1 MLTVSAC
8 FLAATVIFGIRHERA
23 IGLFRGAAYDGGC
36 GKHRN
41 LLSTAIP
48 LHSRRPFVTQTS
60 STPDE
65 VDEVVV
71 ADPKDRFLAPLD
83 PLLRNER
90 RRFIA
95 LVVIVCLIH
104 AALLVLLI
112 LRGHAK
118 PQPPAAEIPVEVVV
132 IPQPQPKP
140 EAKKKK
146 EEPKPKP
153 KPEKKKKF
161 YEPTAMGAMPAANK
175 EKIERTETDQKSA
188 SPLHGNPEPEAQR
201 KPVPDQTKAAQKATA
216 TPAKQTAAPAP
227 VENKPDA
234 EPLSKAAP
242 AKSERPTQKE
252 KPAKTKAAE
261 PSSERAALEREFAA
275 LSQSPHF
282 SIASRV
288 KPSPVSGGHCDVHA
302 SPYLCTLNSLIMRQ
316 WHVPEIPRARNA
328 KMSAMVVMWIDPHG
342 DLIHYALQRTSGYPE
357 FDAAALSA
365 VKKAAPFPPPP
376 GGQSLALFW
385 APDG

>member
-1 MLTVSAC
+1 M
-8 FLAATVIFGIRHERA
+8 
-23 IGLFRGAAYDGGC
+23 
-36 GKHRN
+36 
-41 LLSTAIP
+41 
-48 LHSRRPFVTQTS
+48 TQTS

-95 LVVIVCLIH
+95 LVVVVCLIH

-118 PQPPAAEIPVEVVV
+118 PQPPTAEIPVEVVV
-132 IPQPQPKP
+132 IPPPQPKP
-140 EAKKKK
+140 EAKKEKPK
-146 EEPKPKP
+146 PQPQPKPKP
-153 KPEKKKKF
+153 KPQKKKQF
-161 YEPTAMGAMPAANK
+161 YEPPATGAMPAANK
-175 EKIERTETDQKSA
+175 EKIEREEPDPKSA
-188 SPLHGNPEPEAQR
+188 SPLHGNPEPEAKR
-201 KPVPDQTKAAQKATA
+201 KPVPDQTKPAQSAAA
-216 TPAKQTAAPAP
+216 TPAKQTAAPAAADD
-227 VENKPDA
+227 KPDA
-234 EPLSKAAP
+234 ETLSKAAP
-242 AKSERPTQKE
+242 AKSEKPTQKE

-261 PSSERAALEREFAA
+261 PSHEREALEREFAA

-302 SPYLCTLNSLIMRQ
+302 SPYLCKINSLIMRQ
-316 WHVPEIPRARNA
+316 WHLPETSRARNA
-328 KMSAMVVMWIDPHG
+328 KDMAIVVLWIDPRG

-357 FDAAALSA
+357 LDAAALSA
-365 VKKAAPFPPPP
+365 IKKAAPFPPPP
-376 GGQSLALFW
+376 GGQSLGLIWTA
-385 APDG
+385 D